1 MTVETGVRAQEGH
14 QAMPG
19 AQVNVDAVVSFDFFF
34 YPYPRTLKKICLGGG
49 PRGKHQCEREAS
61 TGCLLIRTPPRD
73 QSRNMGM
80 CPDWESNL

>member
-34 YPYPRTLKKICLGGG
+34 LSLPEDIKKNLFGG
-49 PRGKHQCEREAS
+49 RA
-61 TGCLLIRTPPRD
+61 
-73 QSRNMGM
+73 
-80 CPDWESNL
+80 